1 MTAVLD
7 TPARPRAWSLR
18 PQRATVRSADPR
30 WSRPALGA
38 LLGLTAV
45 LYLWGLGSAGYG
57 NSFYAAAAQAGS
69 SSWKAFFFGSF
80 DASNFITVDKTP
92 ASLWVMDISARIFGV
107 NTWSILVPQALEGVA
122 TVWLLYLT
130 VRRRFGATAGLIAGA
145 VLATT
150 PVAVLMFRYDNPDS
164 LLVLLLVGSAYA
176 MVRALEDGRT
186 RWLVLAGTLVGFGFL
201 TKMLQAVVVLPGFAL
216 VYLYAAPVPLRR
228 RVRQVLT
235 GGVATVVAAGWW
247 VAIVALLPASDR
259 PYVGGSQH
267 NSILELTLG
276 YNGFGRLTGNETGSV
291 GGGGGGGGPAGG
303 RWGTTG
309 LGRMFN
315 GEFGG
320 QVSWLLPAALV
331 FLAVLLY
338 FSRRAPRTNGQRA
351 QVLLWGSWLVVTG
364 LTFSFAAGIIH
375 PYYSVA
381 LAPAIGALVGIG
393 AVALWR
399 HRGVVR
405 GRLPLAAALAV
416 TAWWSAHLLGRTPA
430 WHPWLRGV
438 VLGIGLL
445 AAIALA
451 VGPRWW
457 RRAGA
462 VVAIAGL
469 ASALAGP
476 TAYAIETA
484 STAHSGG
491 IPSAGP
497 AGQGNGFGGPGGPGG
512 PGPGG
517 PGGRGGFG
525 PGTGRGGGLGGLLD
539 AATPSADL
547 VAALKQNASSYRWAA
562 ATVGSNSA
570 AGVQIATGKPLMAIG
585 GFNGSDPTPTL
596 AQFQALVRAGNVHYF
611 LVGGGPGGGGPGGG
625 GPGGGGSSAAQAIT
639 SWVEST
645 YTATTIGGVTAYDLT
660 GR

>member
-1 MTAVLD
+1 
-7 TPARPRAWSLR
+7 
-18 PQRATVRSADPR
+18 
-30 WSRPALGA
+30 
-38 LLGLTAV
+38 
-45 LYLWGLGSAGYG
+45 
-57 NSFYAAAAQAGS
+57 
-69 SSWKAFFFGSF
+69 
-80 DASNFITVDKTP
+80 
-92 ASLWVMDISARIFGV
+92 
-107 NTWSILVPQALEGVA
+107 
-122 TVWLLYLT
+122 
-130 VRRRFGATAGLIAGA
+130 
-145 VLATT
+145 
-150 PVAVLMFRYDNPDS
+150 
-164 LLVLLLVGSAYA
+164 
-176 MVRALEDGRT
+176 
-186 RWLVLAGTLVGFGFL
+186 
-201 TKMLQAVVVLPGFAL
+201 
-216 VYLYAAPVPLRR
+216 
-228 RVRQVLT
+228 
-235 GGVATVVAAGWW
+235 
-247 VAIVALLPASDR
+247 
-259 PYVGGSQH
+259 
-267 NSILELTLG
+267 
-276 YNGFGRLTGNETGSV
+276 
-291 GGGGGGGGPAGG
+291 
-303 RWGTTG
+303 
-309 LGRMFN
+309 MFN

-497 AGQGNGFGGPGGPGG
+497 AGQGNGFGGPRGPGGPGG

>member
-1 MTAVLD
+1 
-7 TPARPRAWSLR
+7 
-18 PQRATVRSADPR
+18 
-30 WSRPALGA
+30 
-38 LLGLTAV
+38 
-45 LYLWGLGSAGYG
+45 
-57 NSFYAAAAQAGS
+57 
-69 SSWKAFFFGSF
+69 
-80 DASNFITVDKTP
+80 
-92 ASLWVMDISARIFGV
+92 MDISARIFGV

-497 AGQGNGFGGPGGPGG
+497 AGQGNGFGGPRGPGGPGG